1 MTFRQFAFNNVFR
14 NKRLYA
20 AYFLSS
26 AFAVMV
32 FFVYAVFA
40 FHPKLTTVA
49 IGGHVS
55 KGLHFAEAIIY
66 VFSFFFVLYSMGSFL
81 KSRKKELGLLIMH
94 GMTNMQLR
102 TMIFLENMVIGL
114 FATLFGIGTGLVFSK
129 MMLLAAE
136 NILGLNKMLPFYFPM
151 KALILTIAA
160 FLLLFAA
167 ISFFTVAAL
176 RGNKL
181 IDLIKGSAKPKPE
194 PKVSRFLAI
203 LAAVLLAAGYGI
215 ALVVRGAMVSMALIP
230 VALLVIIGTY
240 FFFTQLSMWVIKALK
255 GNRNFLFHKTN
266 LLLFSDLAYRIKDN
280 ARTFFI
286 VAIVSTVAFSAIG
299 SLVGFK
305 TVMTD
310 LTIYENPFAVQ
321 YSSFDKNKKQAQQLA
336 LIQDVLDDADI
347 PYKQYEATG
356 LYQTI
361 GEESPAMMIKR
372 SDYNAIAKALGDKQV
387 DIEGN
392 EAVKVEHLDVLGE
405 KRAEEHSTKPITLME
420 GDQSIQPVQTVQSN
434 ALPMYSAYYVISNE
448 LFQKLTKYEDKQQFF
463 LFELQDGEEAIEAG
477 AKLAKEMPA
486 SFYGGEYRFFA
497 LAHELNKLTQ
507 GYGAI
512 LFVGLFIGAVF
523 FVAAG
528 SFLYF
533 RLYTDLE
540 EDKRKFA
547 AITKLGL
554 TDKELSKVMT
564 IQIALLFFIP
574 IGVALIHGAVALTAL
589 QHMFNYS
596 LVKESALVLGSFFL
610 IQVVYFF
617 IIRTTYIKN
626 IKASIS

>member
-55 KGLHFAEAIIY
+55 KGLHVAEAIIY

-129 MMLLAAE
+129 MLLLAAE
-136 NILGLNKMLPFYFPM
+136 NILGLDKMLPFYFPM
-151 KALILTIAA
+151 KALILTIGS

-181 IDLIKGSAKPKPE
+181 IDLIKGSVKPKPE

-230 VALLVIIGTY
+230 VALLVIVGTY

-255 GNRNFLFHKTN
+255 GNRSFLFHKTN

-305 TVMTD
+305 TMMTD
-310 LTIYENPFAVQ
+310 MTIHDNPFAMQ
-321 YSSFDKNKKQAQQLA
+321 YSSFDENKKQARHLA
-336 LIQDVLDDADI
+336 LIKDVLDDADI

-356 LYQTI
+356 LYQSI
-361 GEESPAMMIKR
+361 GEESPVMIIKR

-405 KRAEEHSTKPITLME
+405 KRKEEPFAKPITLRE
-420 GDQSIQPVQTVQSN
+420 NGQSIQAVQTVQSN
-434 ALPMYSAYYVISNE
+434 ALPMYSVYYIISDE
-448 LFQKLTKYEDKQQFF
+448 LFQQLTKYEDKQQFF
-463 LFELQDGEEAIEAG
+463 LFDLQDGKKAIKAG
-477 AKLAKEMPA
+477 AKLAKAMPA

-507 GYGAI
+507 GYGAV

-554 TDKELSKVMT
+554 TDRELSKVMT

-574 IGVALIHGAVALTAL
+574 IAVALIHGAVALTAL

-596 LVKESALVLGSFFL
+596 LLKESALVLGSFFL

-626 IKASIS
+626 VKASIS